1 LAEALRDLAGSDAA
15 VLGIARGGVLVAAE
29 IARTLRLPLDVVVP
43 RKIGAPQN
51 HELGI
56 GAVAPGVQVLDAAM
70 IRRLGVTRE
79 YLEREI
85 AAQEREIERRSAAYR
100 RGRPALDIAGRTAVI
115 VDDGVATGGTA
126 VASLRW
132 ARAVGARE
140 TILAVPVAP
149 VQAVPRLAEEC
160 DRIVILDTPEPFHAV
175 GEWFRRF
182 DQASDDDVVRALG
195 VAEAEA

>member
-1 LAEALRDLAGSDAA
+1 
-15 VLGIARGGVLVAAE
+15 
-29 IARTLRLPLDVVVP
+29 
-43 RKIGAPQN
+43 
-51 HELGI
+51 
-56 GAVAPGVQVLDAAM
+56 M